1 MDFEEN
7 IENNEDNCEE
17 QGEVN
22 LEGELISAL
31 CDLEKERNKNKQLK
45 EELSKMKESI
55 QDSINP
61 EETKKVFIDLKFKL
75 EKARMIEET
84 LRKQLEEKER
94 IQVELE
100 NERVSH

>member
-1 MDFEEN
+1 MKKKNLYSKEDSSSFDEDDSDSDSRKVLFMAFEEN

-17 QGEVN
+17 EGEVN

-31 CDLEKERNKNKQLK
+31 CDLKKERNKNKYLK

-61 EETKKVFIDLKFKL
+61 EEIKKFFIDIKLKL
-75 EKARMIEET
+75 E
-84 LRKQLEEKER
+84 
-94 IQVELE
+94 
-100 NERVSH
+100 